1 MARFNDLKHIS
12 AVRVIVLQDAKTQS
26 IDGKIVAQ
34 FSDAGVCTAA
44 VFIYDGPLR
53 DKWLSVYRPGE
64 VVTAKAGGCNYDKL
78 ASCICQIMKPLFPH
92 YSEVADLDS
101 GSISK
106 WFASHGYIASIVL

>member
-44 VFIYDGPLR
+44 VYIYDGALR
-53 DKWLSVYRPGE
+53 EKWLSVYRPGE
-64 VVTAKAGGCNYDKL
+64 TVTAKAGGANYDKL
-78 ASCICQIMKPLFPH
+78 ASCVCNVMKPLFAS
-92 YSEVADLDS
+92 YADVADLDS
-101 GSISK
+101 GSLIK
-106 WFASHGYIASIVL
+106 WFASHGYSASVLL